1 MMINKNSNTQLQIF
15 LRFFDLCCT
24 CGCMSDGLQ
33 MNARTQTLIRYSMID
48 VIHFTCQWINVVAD
62 HCITPISTTL
72 HQLPAH
78 FRIDFKNLSVR
89 AESHMSLRG
98 SRFSLVGSKILTFR
112 LKAGG
117 DQAYQILFF
126 CYCEA
131 LCMNKAL
138 KGALHITCI
147 IVIII
152 IFMYAVTQSLTCC
165 NA

>member
-1 MMINKNSNTQLQIF
+1 M
-15 LRFFDLCCT
+15 
-24 CGCMSDGLQ
+24 
-33 MNARTQTLIRYSMID
+33 
-48 VIHFTCQWINVVAD
+48 
-62 HCITPISTTL
+62 
-72 HQLPAH
+72 
-78 FRIDFKNLSVR
+78 R

-98 SRFSLVGSKILTFR
+98 ARFSLAGSKILTFR

-117 DQAYQILFF
+117 DQADQILFF

-131 LCMNKAL
+131 LRTLNKAL
-138 KGALHITCI
+138 KGALHIKCI